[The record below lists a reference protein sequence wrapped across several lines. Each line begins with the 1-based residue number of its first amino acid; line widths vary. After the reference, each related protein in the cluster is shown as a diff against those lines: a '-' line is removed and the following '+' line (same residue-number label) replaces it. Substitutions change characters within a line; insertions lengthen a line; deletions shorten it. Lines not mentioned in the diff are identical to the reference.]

1 VSKVPPWL
9 TDPLHPDEA
18 LDCAERIRDLLA
30 I

>member
-1 VSKVPPWL
+1 VAEVAPWL

-18 LDCAERIRDLLA
+18 LERAERIRDLLA